1 MTAALPSA
9 LSLDRASALTRQV
22 TRLSVGVAVAL
33 TAVKAVAWVL
43 SGSVAMLASLADS
56 GLDVLAAMVTFFA
69 VRYAASPPD
78 REHRYGHGKAEAF
91 ASLIQAGLVF
101 ASGALVGRTGDS
113 APHRASPAGLRGLGP
128 CGDGA
133 LDPAHR
139 RPGLRPDRG
148 CCVAPS
154 RSPSSGDRMHY
165 LADLASNLI
174 AFAGIAASA
183 LLRRGEPDALA
194 GLLVAGWLVWGA
206 VGVFRRAAFELMD
219 HELSDEAR
227 RRIVALMTAG
237 SEGRRRPSAAHP
249 RVWPLR
255 PHPDARRP
263 RPALSLVEAHQVV
276 VAAERRVLEAFP
288 AADIII
294 HPDPRGRGRAARRRL
309 SPKCTSPCTNGRA
322 LSKRDLNE
330 AARVLVR
337 E

>member
-1 MTAALPSA
+1 MTSALPSG

-56 GLDVLAAMVTFFA
+56 GLDVLAAAATFFA

-101 ASGALVGRTGDS
+101 ASGALVAEQAIPRLI
-113 APHRASPAGLRGLGP
+113 APHRLAYEGWGLAVM
-128 CGDGA
+128 A
-133 LDPAHR
+133 LSIVLTSALVSAQSWTLR
-139 RPGLRPDRG
+139 RAQS
-148 CCVAPS
+148 VAVE
-154 RSPSSGDRMHY
+154 GDRMHY

-174 AFAGIAASA
+174 AFAGIGASA

-194 GLLVAGWLVWGA
+194 GLVVAGWLVWGA

-219 HELSDEAR
+219 HELSDQAR
-227 RRIVALMTAG
+227 RRIVELMT
-237 SEGRRRPSAAHP
+237 EDP
-249 RVWPLR
+249 RVGDVHQLR
-255 PHPDARRP
+255 TRASGPYVHIQMHADLDPS
-263 RPALSLVEAHQVV
+263 LSLVEAHRVV
-276 VAAERRVLEAFP
+276 VAAERRVLNAFP

-294 HPDPRGRGRAARRRL
+294 HPEPRGAAEPHGGAFPEVHEPVHERAAR
-309 SPKCTSPCTNGRA
+309 
-322 LSKRDLNE
+322 
-330 AARVLVR
+330 
-337 E
+337 